1 MKSKGKSWT
10 RDEEIIVFY
19 IYRTETKISIN
30 NPRVQE
36 IASLMNRTADSVV
49 MKVSNF
55 KSFDKINS
63 GLSNATKLDK
73 EIWDEFGEN
82 LIELTS
88 ENNRILSRG
97 ITN

>member
-1 MKSKGKSWT
+1 
-10 RDEEIIVFY
+10 
-19 IYRTETKISIN
+19 
-30 NPRVQE
+30 
-36 IASLMNRTADSVV
+36 

>member
-19 IYRTETKISIN
+19 LYRTETNISIN

-55 KSFDKINS
+55 KVSIK
-63 GLSNATKLDK
+63 
-73 EIWDEFGEN
+73 
-82 LIELTS
+82 
-88 ENNRILSRG
+88 
-97 ITN
+97 